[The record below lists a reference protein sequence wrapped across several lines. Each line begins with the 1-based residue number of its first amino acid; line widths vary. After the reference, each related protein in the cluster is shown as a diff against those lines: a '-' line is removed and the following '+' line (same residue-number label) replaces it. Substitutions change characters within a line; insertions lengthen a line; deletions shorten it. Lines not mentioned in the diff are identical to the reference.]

1 VKNWNRRL
9 FTKSNNCPPR
19 VKQQLERKKWERRK
33 YYTRSKTEKTLRIM
47 LKIQPEARRAAKPK
61 RKKQRE
67 RRKRLCKRNKRPTRV
82 PP

>member
-1 VKNWNRRL
+1 L
-9 FTKSNNCPPR
+9 TKSNNCPPR

-33 YYTRSKTEKTLRIM
+33 NYTRSKTEKTLRIM
-47 LKIQPEARRAAKPK
+47 LKKQPEARRAAKPK

-82 PP
+82 QP